1 VVLGVMGPLCPWEW
15 GWFLLHGQPR
25 NATRRWRSGAV
36 ARVPGGGELRV
47 WYPSARRLA
56 REFAPQFRVLALS
69 GVGLLLPPSE
79 MGGLVERAPRLFG
92 KLAALDRRCASW
104 LPWRV
109 FNDHYLLT
117 LERR

>member
-1 VVLGVMGPLCPWEW
+1 MGPLCPWER
-15 GWFLLHGQPR
+15 GWFRCMGQPR
-25 NATRRWRSGAV
+25 NATRRWRSGAT
-36 ARVPGGGELRV
+36 AHVPGGGELRV
-47 WYPSARRLA
+47 WYPLRGGWRASARRISA
-56 REFAPQFRVLALS
+56 CCRCR

-92 KLAALDRRCASW
+92 KLAALDRRCAGW
-104 LPWRV
+104 LPWRL